1 MIRTWLF
8 TAVLASLLASSSRA
22 DVEVAPPPREVRADG
37 SRDPA
42 PDTAA
47 PEDPAVTV
55 DRIIKNSKAVGNKL
69 AGTDTG
75 KATQSTQDRILR
87 DIESL
92 INVQNDSSSK
102 SGGDSSDKDKSQKN
116 TDKNSGKKNDTKDP
130 SGGSKD
136 QQPKGGKE
144 PMGGMQPKDDTN
156 QQAKGGHRPRKG
168 SRESKSPGKDKD
180 TGMAGGAPKGQKQ
193 GPMPGGNTAAK
204 PGPGPKKNAKA
215 GAVGGN
221 PMGPAH
227 PAQPSLP
234 INEEVVKEVWGHLPD
249 KLRQQVTQYYREQ
262 FMPKYADLLKQYYS
276 SLANTPP
283 RMP

>member
-1 MIRTWLF
+1 MIRTLLF
-8 TAVLASLLASSSRA
+8 TAALAGFLASSSRA
-22 DVEVAPPPREVRADG
+22 DVEIAPPPREVRADG
-37 SRDPA
+37 LRDAA
-42 PDTAA
+42 PDMAS

-55 DRIIKNSKAVGNKL
+55 DRIIKNSKAVGDKL

-75 KATQSTQDRILR
+75 EATQSTQDRILK

-92 INVQNDSSSK
+92 INMENDSSSK
-102 SGGDSSDKDKSQKN
+102 SGGDSSDKDKNPKN
-116 TDKNSGKKNDTKDP
+116 SDKNSGKKNDGKDP
-130 SGGSKD
+130 SGGMKN
-136 QQPKGGKE
+136 QQPKGGNE
-144 PMGGMQPKDDTN
+144 PMGGTQPKDNKN

-168 SRESKSPGKDKD
+168 SGKPKDSGKDKD
-180 TGMAGGAPKGQKQ
+180 SGMAAGSSKYQEQ
-193 GPMPGGNTAAK
+193 GPMPGGNMAAK
-204 PGPGPKKNAKA
+204 PAPNKNSKT
-215 GAVGGN
+215 GAVAGS
-221 PMGPAH
+221 PMGPAN